1 MHGLRSDLQW
11 PKEVKKEKK
20 GKGRYT
26 REIFDGFMLI
36 SPKCFANMA
45 CA

>member
-20 GKGRYT
+20 EKGRYT
-26 REIFDGFMLI
+26 WEIFDGFMLI
-36 SPKCFANMA
+36 SPKRFANTA